1 MEAGH
6 GEGADAMEAGC
17 DNGTGLVMVRGQML
31 WKPAVIMG
39 QVMWKLAMVR
49 GQMLWKPAVTMGW
62 VMWVRGQIPWK
73 LAVIIYNGTGHVEDS
88 HGEGAGGTVDGR
100 TQKERRIQSSYD
112 TQGLLNVLS
121 KVQKLANKRSGIRTI
136 DTSHNYANTP
146 VITR

>member
-1 MEAGH
+1 MIMGQAGH

-17 DNGTGLVMVRGQML
+17 DNGTGHVEAGHGEGADAMEAGCDNG
-31 WKPAVIMG
+31 MG
-39 QVMWKLAMVR
+39 HVGEGAD
-49 GQMLWKPAVTMGW
+49 TME
-62 VMWVRGQIPWK
+62 
-73 LAVIIYNGTGHVEDS
+73 ACCDNGTGHVEDS

-121 KVQKLANKRSGIRTI
+121 KVQKLANKRSGIQTI